1 MNKEWSALHKS
12 MAQKLKSEAEFRAG
26 IGELLELRG
35 RLAEE
40 IGRFKQELPRGAFDE
55 MPFAGA
61 AGYHSK
67 TVAYSLY
74 HIFRIE
80 DIVLHSVMQD
90 SEQIFFAED
99 FQRRMNA
106 PIITTGNE
114 LSGRQIAD
122 FSRALDIE
130 QLYSY
135 IFAVKEK
142 SERFF
147 DGLSFADMRH
157 RVPQERRTRLEK
169 SGSVS
174 ADENAFWLCEY
185 WCGKDFRGLL
195 AMPFSRHWI
204 MHVEAAL
211 RIRDRLMRRPAGK
224 NAGAD

>member
-1 MNKEWSALHKS
+1 MNKEWSALHKD
-12 MAQKLKSEAEFRAG
+12 MVRKLRSEAEFRAG
-26 IGELLELRG
+26 IAELLELRG
-35 RLAEE
+35 QLAEE
-40 IGRFKQELPRGAFDE
+40 IVRFRQELPRGAFDE

-90 SEQIFFAED
+90 SVQIFFAEEY
-99 FQRRMNA
+99 QRRMNA
-106 PIITTGNE
+106 PILTTGNE

-135 IFAVKEK
+135 IFAVKGQ

-147 DGLSFADMRH
+147 DGLSFADMRR
-157 RVPQERRTRLEK
+157 RVPQERRTRLVE

-174 ADENAFWLCEY
+174 VDENAFWLCNY
-185 WCGKDFRGLL
+185 WCGKDFCGLL

-204 MHVEAAL
+204 MHVEAAI
-211 RIRDRLMRRPAGK
+211 RIKDRILCRLARK